1 MSHSETIGERPAGG
15 GPDRLGARL
24 ARLFSPVRSTGDP
37 LEETVEFTPEDVEPA
52 VDVGEGPLPRFAT
65 VWRGYDPG
73 AVDAYVGALEDE
85 LAAVRAEHTSEHVVR
100 QEIDR
105 IANDT
110 AEILRVAQEKADAIA
125 SRAHAQAD
133 LLMADAQANAEAT
146 TREAEVRRRTFDADA
161 DLIWHERTRLIED
174 TRRLADSMLSVAD
187 DAMERFPPE
196 TTEPAVAAATIGE
209 AIEAASPPPEPEPE
223 SAAPPTAPAGPAPS
237 ASPPPQAE
245 APPSNPPAPPPED
258 EA

>member
-1 MSHSETIGERPAGG
+1 MSHGELIGSQTGGESEN
-15 GPDRLGARL
+15 LGTRL
-24 ARLFSPVRSTGDP
+24 ARLFRSPRSAGDP
-37 LEETVEFTPEDVEPA
+37 PAPPGGELQETVEFVPEGVEPA
-52 VDVGEGPLPRFAT
+52 EGEWTPRFAM
-65 VWRGYDPG
+65 VWRGYDRL
-73 AVDAYVGALEDE
+73 AVDDYIRELEDE
-85 LAAVRAEHTSEHVVR
+85 LAAVRAEHAPEHAIR
-100 QEIDR
+100 AEIDR
-105 IANDT
+105 IGDDT
-110 AEILRVAQEKADAIA
+110 AEILRVAQEKADGIA

-223 SAAPPTAPAGPAPS
+223 PAAPPTPTS
-237 ASPPPQAE
+237 QAQ
-245 APPSNPPAPPPED
+245 APPSNPPAAPPED